1 MISEDKTTGFLKIQ
15 LISIVWN
22 ILLIFAA
29 YFICGLLFYFEN
41 SGSYTN
47 ALNLSLMFQGWWRF
61 TLSATLY
68 TNILLAVI
76 YLIPLHY
83 KYCKFAD
90 VLGRILFVTVNSIAI
105 IVNLMD
111 AVYFKYTGRRTDASV
126 FKEFGNE
133 DNIGGIIGHEL
144 LMHWYFVIAGIL
156 LFYAL
161 YKLYL
166 SPLKS
171 KYKPSSL
178 PIYYALQ
185 TIVLGALG
193 FGIVCGMRGGIGRQV
208 RPIAVGNANQYVNKP
223 IETALV
229 LNTPFCLIRTVGKNA
244 YKNPQYFSDS
254 EAEQIFCP
262 IRQKNDADTTAL
274 KKMNVVVL
282 IVESFAKEHIGAL
295 NKELEDGRY
304 EGYTPFVDSLVNE
317 SLTFKYSYANGR
329 KSIDGMPS
337 ILSSIP
343 MFVEPFFVTPAA
355 LNTVS
360 GLAGELKSIGYKTA
374 FFHGASNGSM
384 GFEAF
389 AKATGFSEYY
399 GRTEFDNDPNYKG
412 EKEFDGNWGIWDE
425 PFMQFYCDEM
435 SRFKQPFMTAIFTV
449 SSHHPFNIPEKY
461 KKTFP
466 EGKLEIHKC
475 IRYTDYALRRFFES
489 ASKQKW
495 FNNTIFVLTADHTN
509 QKCHPVYETDLN
521 LYSVPIIFYA
531 PGLKLKGYDTE
542 KIAQQIDIMPTVLQ
556 LLGYDK
562 PYLAFGKDLINTPA
576 EETSAVNYNNG
587 IYQYIKND
595 YMMQFDGTRVTGMY
609 KFKTDLFLK
618 QNLVGKVPE
627 QAQMEK
633 ELKAIIQQYMITIG
647 EDRLTYKTYSKARK

>member
-329 KSIDGMPS
+329 KSIGTCRRTEIHRLQNGLLPRS
-337 ILSSIP
+337 IERLY
-343 MFVEPFFVTPAA
+343 
-355 LNTVS
+355 
-360 GLAGELKSIGYKTA
+360 GLRGFCQGYRIQRILRQNGIRQRPKSQGREGIRRQLG
-374 FFHGASNGSM
+374 HL
-384 GFEAF
+384 
-389 AKATGFSEYY
+389 
-399 GRTEFDNDPNYKG
+399 GRTFHAVLLRR
-412 EKEFDGNWGIWDE
+412 DE
-425 PFMQFYCDEM
+425 PFQAAFHDRHLH
-435 SRFKQPFMTAIFTV
+435 RFVA
-449 SSHHPFNIPEKY
+449 SSVQHSGEV
-461 KKTFP
+461 
-466 EGKLEIHKC
+466 
-475 IRYTDYALRRFFES
+475 
-489 ASKQKW
+489 QKN
-495 FNNTIFVLTADHTN
+495 F
-509 QKCHPVYETDLN
+509 
-521 LYSVPIIFYA
+521 S
-531 PGLKLKGYDTE
+531 
-542 KIAQQIDIMPTVLQ
+542 
-556 LLGYDK
+556 
-562 PYLAFGKDLINTPA
+562 
-576 EETSAVNYNNG
+576 
-587 IYQYIKND
+587 
-595 YMMQFDGTRVTGMY
+595 
-609 KFKTDLFLK
+609 
-618 QNLVGKVPE
+618 
-627 QAQMEK
+627 
-633 ELKAIIQQYMITIG
+633 
-647 EDRLTYKTYSKARK
+647 